1 MSLAGATLPARTGST
16 LPASCGMG
24 EFFFLST
31 APPGKNVYI
40 CYAANNWSQISGG
53 GGGASGGP
61 AASAPVCN
69 TGGYGQIYYPTDS
82 PYTLWCG
89 GTAWN
94 YTLNGI
100 AATPP
105 DDSQFS
111 WVQQNGGT
119 VTVGGGVSAT
129 VGDVYLSTPAGSST
143 NFLPQMRVVANS
155 YGNLW
160 TLTAAIAMSP
170 GNAAFGSATGSAGLV
185 VRNNSSS
192 GSFTNAYGDFRVS
205 FSGAYGTAAIQLEAR
220 DGSNGMYAAGPA
232 IGVNTLPIQGVFWM
246 RLHADGTNLIGQ
258 FSADSGRNWYTV
270 ARYPITT
277 TTGTTGALTQV
288 GWFVSPDNQL
298 SPVGASLL
306 HWSFVNQ

>member
-1 MSLAGATLPARTGST
+1 M
-16 LPASCGMG
+16 
-24 EFFFLST
+24 
-31 APPGKNVYI
+31 
-40 CYAANNWSQISGG
+40 
-53 GGGASGGP
+53 
-61 AASAPVCN
+61 
-69 TGGYGQIYYPTDS
+69 
-82 PYTLWCG
+82 
-89 GTAWN
+89 
-94 YTLNGI
+94 
-100 AATPP
+100 
-105 DDSQFS
+105 
-111 WVQQNGGT
+111 
-119 VTVGGGVSAT
+119 TVGGGVSAT